1 MKKHLLFAAMLT
13 LCVAPAVA
21 TPVAS
26 LPFYAAED
34 NTATLEESYQALVKS
49 INDLKQD
56 LEAKASEIQEK
67 YPDAEETLGTIQ
79 FTLTGDGGLGDLL
92 KEVNA
97 KYEAKTLTTEEIAT
111 YQSTV
116 ATWSDNFK
124 NVVSAAETEHYQG
137 EMQKAWQDATDKVS
151 DAQAELPDNVYDY
164 FSSAMDA
171 AASDISTLY
180 SNATSF
186 TAESVAE
193 YKAKADEIAEKA
205 IAVAAPAEA
214 ASGLVKDMKA
224 YLPTNLEQINKG
236 KVDFPDYDW
245 ESVMEYGYDYWKAI
259 LDKLT
264 DYYNEED
271 EVYTKADIDDMV
283 EMFGYYQEENPY
295 AAAQKEAWQGEYF
308 TKYYPVSNRIS
319 EINAILDQECPTVA
333 SKYMEK
339 LEDLNG
345 EMTQAA
351 NKFYGDDPIS
361 QDDFN
366 AMMARL
372 DEISK
377 EIEKI
382 LADAKAE
389 EAATGID
396 QISID
401 QLDKDAKVYTL
412 DGKRVTNVQ
421 KGLYIVNGKKVIL
434 K

>member
-13 LCVAPAVA
+13 LSVAPAVA

-26 LPFYAAED
+26 QPFYAAED
-34 NTATLEESYQALVKS
+34 NTATMEESYQTLVKS

-92 KEVNA
+92 TEINA
-97 KYEAKTLTTEEIAT
+97 KYEAKTLTAEEIAT

-116 ATWSDNFK
+116 ATWADNFK
-124 NVVSAAETEHYQG
+124 NVVSVAETEHYKG

-180 SNATSF
+180 FNATSF

-193 YKAKADEIAEKA
+193 YKTKADEIAKKA

-224 YLPTNLEQINKG
+224 FLPGNLEQINKG

-245 ESVMEYGYDYWKAI
+245 DSVLEYGYDYWKGI

-264 DYYNEED
+264 DLYNED
-271 EVYTKADIDDMV
+271 DQVYTKADIDDFV

-308 TKYYPVSNRIS
+308 DKYYPVSERIS
-319 EINAILDQECPTVA
+319 EINGILDQDCPTVA
-333 SKYMEK
+333 AKYMEK
-339 LEDLNG
+339 LEGLNE

-351 NKFYGDDPIS
+351 NKFYTDDSIT

-366 AMMARL
+366 TMIARV
-372 DEISK
+372 DEIAK

-389 EAATGID
+389 EIATGIE
-396 QISID
+396 QISIE

-412 DGKRVTNVQ
+412 DGKRVTIVQ
-421 KGLYIVNGKKVIL
+421 KGLYIISGKKVIL

>member
-13 LCVAPAVA
+13 LSVAPAVA
-21 TPVAS
+21 TPVVS
-26 LPFYAAED
+26 QPFYAAD
-34 NTATLEESYQALVKS
+34 NNTATLEESYQALVKS

-92 KEVNA
+92 TEVNA
-97 KYEAKTLTTEEIAT
+97 KYEAKTLTAEEIAT
-111 YQSTV
+111 YQSTI
-116 ATWSDNFK
+116 ATWTDNFK
-124 NVVSAAETEHYQG
+124 DVMSAAEKEHFQG

-180 SNATSF
+180 YNATLF

-193 YKAKADEIAEKA
+193 YKTKADEIAEKA

-245 ESVMEYGYDYWKAI
+245 ESVMEDGYDYWKGI

-264 DYYNEED
+264 DSYNED
-271 EVYTKADIDDMV
+271 DKVYTKADIDDMV

-295 AAAQKEAWQGEYF
+295 ETAQKEAWQGEYF
-308 TKYYPVSNRIS
+308 AKYYPVSNRIS
-319 EINAILDQECPTVA
+319 EINGVLDQDCPTVA

-339 LEDLNG
+339 LENLNG

-351 NKFYGDDPIS
+351 NKFYDDVPIT
-361 QDDFN
+361 QDDFT
-366 AMMARL
+366 AMMTRV

-401 QLDKDAKVYTL
+401 QIDKDAKVYTL